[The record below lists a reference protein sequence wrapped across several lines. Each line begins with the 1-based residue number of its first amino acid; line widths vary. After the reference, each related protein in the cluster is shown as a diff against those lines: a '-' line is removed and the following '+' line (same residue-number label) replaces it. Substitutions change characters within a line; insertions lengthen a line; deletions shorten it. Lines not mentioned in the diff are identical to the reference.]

1 MQCFSASLVAKLLH
15 TPFRHV
21 VVPPPMSAHELAFS
35 TNIILITYAPPS
47 LINQL
52 LVVLAN
58 GMIAFVR
65 PGDVVGKNEK
75 EGFRKVTRA
84 PQMVSQVR

>member
-1 MQCFSASLVAKLLH
+1 MECFSALLLAKLLY

-21 VVPPPMSAHELAFS
+21 SIPPPMSAHELAFS
-35 TNIILITYAPPS
+35 TNIILIAYAPPS

-52 LVVLAN
+52 LVVLAD
-58 GMIAFVR
+58 GTIVFVK
-65 PGDVVGKNEK
+65 PEGVVDEKEK

-84 PQMVSQVR
+84 PQVVSQVK